1 MPVSRDNHSSQV
13 LGCGTTSYGSPN
25 PDHYASCDGSWE
37 AEMLAEQSLVDI
49 IHERVSSQTLQLP
62 VFHPVALKLMNILK
76 EDYSIAQVAQMI
88 IEDQALSSHVLRMA
102 NSAFFGGLSKVT
114 TIRDAIVR
122 LGARQVTN
130 VVTVVTQSQQYR
142 TKDKTMAVYMQTL
155 WKHALGCALGTKW
168 FAEKTATRNSPRRG
182 SWPGSCMTS
191 GNCFAQSLGRCA
203 GFRTQMALSKP
214 VIVEVLQHMHVEQGA
229 MLMQHWN
236 IPELYGEIV
245 RQHHAETYDTHNT
258 LLMVRL
264 VDMACKKVGIGLHH
278 DPSIVLAPPRK
289 HRL

>member
-1 MPVSRDNHSSQV
+1 
-13 LGCGTTSYGSPN
+13 
-25 PDHYASCDGSWE
+25 
-37 AEMLAEQSLVDI
+37 MLTEQSLVDI
-49 IHERVSSQTLQLP
+49 IHERISSQTLQLP
-62 VFHPVALKLMNILK
+62 VFHPVALKLMNILAK
-76 EDYSIAQVAQMI
+76 EDYSITQVAQMI

-142 TKDKTMAVYMQTL
+142 TKDRTMAVYMQTL

-168 FAEKTATRNSPRRG
+168 FAEKTGYKELAPEG
-182 SWPGSCMTS
+182 
-191 GNCFAQSLGRCA
+191 LLA
-203 GFRTQMALSKP
+203 GLLHDIGQLFLLQVLEDVQASEPELALSKP
-214 VIVEVLQHMHVEQGA
+214 VIVEVLQHMHVEQGT

-258 LLMVRL
+258 LLLMVRL

-278 DPSIVLAPPRK
+278 DPSMVLAATAEAQALDVK
-289 HRL
+289 EVVLAELEIMLEDAMTLSN

>member
-1 MPVSRDNHSSQV
+1 
-13 LGCGTTSYGSPN
+13 
-25 PDHYASCDGSWE
+25 
-37 AEMLAEQSLVDI
+37 MLTEQSLVDI
-49 IHERVSSQTLQLP
+49 IHERISSQTLQLP
-62 VFHPVALKLMNILK
+62 VFHPVALKLMNTLAK
-76 EDYSIAQVAQMI
+76 EDYSITQAAQMI

-122 LGARQVTN
+122 LGARQVTH

-142 TKDKTMAVYMQTL
+142 TQDKAMAAYMQTL

-168 FAEKTATRNSPRRG
+168 FAEKTG
-182 SWPGSCMTS
+182 YKEL
-191 GNCFAQSLGRCA
+191 AQEGLLA
-203 GFRTQMALSKP
+203 GLLHDIGQLFLLKVLADVQASEPELALPKP
-214 VIVEVLQHMHVEQGA
+214 VIVEVLQHMHVEQGT

-258 LLMVRL
+258 LLLMVRL

-278 DPSIVLAPPRK
+278 DPSMVLAATAEAQALDVK
-289 HRL
+289 EVVLAELEIMLEDAMTLSH

>member
-1 MPVSRDNHSSQV
+1 
-13 LGCGTTSYGSPN
+13 
-25 PDHYASCDGSWE
+25 
-37 AEMLAEQSLVDI
+37 MLTEQSLVDI
-49 IHERVSSQTLQLP
+49 MHERISSQTLQLP
-62 VFHPVALKLMNILK
+62 VFHPVALKLMNLLAK
-76 EDYSIAQVAQMI
+76 EDYSITQVAQMI

-142 TKDKTMAVYMQTL
+142 TKDRTMAVYMQTL

-168 FAEKTATRNSPRRG
+168 FAEKTG
-182 SWPGSCMTS
+182 YKEL
-191 GNCFAQSLGRCA
+191 AQEGLLA
-203 GFRTQMALSKP
+203 GLLHDIGQLFLLKVLADVQASEPELALPKP
-214 VIVEVLQHMHVEQGA
+214 VIVEVLQHMHVEQGT

-236 IPELYGEIV
+236 IPDLYGEIV

-258 LLMVRL
+258 LLLMVRL
-264 VDMACKKVGIGLHH
+264 VDMTCKKVGIGLHH
-278 DPSIVLAPPRK
+278 DPSMVLAATAEAQALDVK
-289 HRL
+289 EVVLAELQIMLEDAMTLSN